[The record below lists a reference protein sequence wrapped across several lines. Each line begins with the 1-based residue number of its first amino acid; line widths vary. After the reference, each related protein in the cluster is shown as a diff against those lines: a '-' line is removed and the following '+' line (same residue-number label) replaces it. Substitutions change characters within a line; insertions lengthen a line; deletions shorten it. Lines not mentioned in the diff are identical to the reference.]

1 MSDVE
6 ETLER
11 IKTKPGVIGYVI
23 CNAEGTVLRRFP
35 TMTPEQAESYL
46 VAMRRLAAKAG
57 GVVRDMNP
65 RDNLEY
71 LRIRCKKQEVV
82 VARDEEFLVIVI
94 QRWTPAEQA

>member
-1 MSDVE
+1 MRPQ
-6 ETLER
+6 L
-11 IKTKPGVIGYVI
+11 
-23 CNAEGTVLRRFP
+23 VLTRAP
-35 TMTPEQAESYL
+35 PPK